1 MHSPVIYERRFVR
14 AYGIFALP
22 RRLLLNGKK
31 AEPILHSAGAVP
43 FSERESAATASLDV
57 VGSLGRTKGE
67 KIWPAA
73 VVVVR
78 STTLG
83 KSALCS
89 ASVMSV
95 VYTYVAFCFIA
106 FCPSKPYIM
115 LSNWHSTWPYCCI
128 LSAKALHNA
137 VQLTLYVAFADGR
150 DNVARTP
157 LYPFC
162 ADRTT
167 R

>member
-43 FSERESAATASLDV
+43 FSEIESAATASLDV

-83 KSALCS
+83 ELRSAVFRLCYVCGIYVR
-89 ASVMSV
+89 SVLF
-95 VYTYVAFCFIA
+95 Y
-106 FCPSKPYIM
+106 
-115 LSNWHSTWPYCCI
+115 CI
-128 LSAKALHNA
+128 LSVKALYNA
-137 VQLTLYVAFADGR
+137 VQLALYVALLLHFVCQSPTQCCPTDTLR
-150 DNVARTP
+150 SLCRRPRQCRTNP
-157 LYPFC
+157 AIPFL
-162 ADRTT
+162 R
-167 R
+167 